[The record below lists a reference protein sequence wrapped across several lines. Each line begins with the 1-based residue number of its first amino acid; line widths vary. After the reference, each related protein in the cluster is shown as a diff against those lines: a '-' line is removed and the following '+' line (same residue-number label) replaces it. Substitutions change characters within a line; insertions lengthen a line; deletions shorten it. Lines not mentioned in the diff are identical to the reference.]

1 MRFRPARAP
10 GGNVCPAEDTGDDGN
25 FAVMQEGA
33 AVLDAGSGMTL
44 EDPFILKNP
53 TREAPGIFVGMP
65 VAGAT
70 SDTLR
75 VTGGEAVNGNRY
87 YCVVKDEIGQ
97 QVTCEAALLTI
108 GTPSPA
114 PAPQRPLRRRTRCCT
129 PPAFYDIIGKG
140 RMQRKRGWLRVEH
153 G

>member
-65 VAGAT
+65 VAGVT

-97 QVTCEAALLTI
+97 RVTAKRPC
-108 GTPSPA
+108 SRSA
-114 PAPQRPLRRRTRCCT
+114 PRPPRRRCT